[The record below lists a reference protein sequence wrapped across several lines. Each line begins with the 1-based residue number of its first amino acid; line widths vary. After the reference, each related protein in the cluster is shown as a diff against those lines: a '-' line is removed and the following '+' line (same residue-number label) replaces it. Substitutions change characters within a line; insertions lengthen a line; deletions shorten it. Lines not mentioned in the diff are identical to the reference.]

1 MCKFIGCNY
10 DTEEDK
16 DKILKTYDEYI
27 LNKLAFLNDTY
38 SNKNTKL
45 SYFTYYKN
53 FFHEEEIIKGK
64 DLMYFTTI
72 EIKELLLSLINTK
85 PSSRGAFLSF
95 INNYLNYCVDKG
107 YINHNQSVAIN
118 TKEIK
123 KVSKRVIDVELINL
137 KNFYEMVNEVYTKN
151 SYNRVIIPILFARYG
166 ILGEECKDIMKLSF
180 ENVDKNNKLVKIIKN
195 NREIL
200 LPIDNDFINWID
212 KLCDHDIGVIL
223 RNNRGLPIE
232 SKHTIYNMG
241 YRFFQSLDKK
251 RISLKELR
259 ENRKLD
265 LLGDILSN
273 QGYITMKDI
282 EAIEQLIAYD
292 NVSTSRT
299 GVLKLKNLCMVI
311 FGEENIRR

>member
-1 MCKFIGCNY
+1 MEFIGTNY
-10 DTEEDK
+10 NSEEEK
-16 DKILKTYDEYI
+16 NKILETYDEFTI
-27 LNKLAFLNDTY
+27 NKLAFLNDVYGKSTQVA
-38 SNKNTKL
+38 
-45 SYFTYYKN
+45 YFIYYKN
-53 FFHEEEIIKGK
+53 FFHDEEVLKHK
-64 DLMYFTTI
+64 DLMYFTTQ
-72 EIKELLLSLINTK
+72 EIKELLTSLVNTK
-85 PSSRGAFLSF
+85 PSSRRAFLSF
-95 INNYLNYCVDKG
+95 VNSYLNYCIERG
-107 YINHNQSVAIN
+107 YINTNNASAIN
-118 TKEIK
+118 TEEIK
-123 KVSKRVIDVELINL
+123 KLNSKVVSMELINL
-137 KNFYEMVNEVYTKN
+137 NNFYKLVEEVYAKQN
-151 SYNRVIIPILFARYG
+151 YNRIILPILFARYG
-166 ILGEECKDIMKLSF
+166 ILGEECKDIMRLSF

-212 KLCDHDIGVIL
+212 KLCDHDTGVIL

-265 LLGDILSN
+265 LLGDTLSN

-299 GVLKLKNLCMVI
+299 GVLKLKNLCIVI

>member
-1 MCKFIGCNY
+1 MEFIGANY
-10 DTEEDK
+10 NSEEEK
-16 DKILKTYDEYI
+16 NKILETYDEFTM
-27 LNKLAFLNDTY
+27 NKLAFLNDVYQKSTQVA
-38 SNKNTKL
+38 
-45 SYFTYYKN
+45 YFIYYKN
-53 FFHEEEIIKGK
+53 FFHDEEMLKHK
-64 DLMYFTTI
+64 DLMYFTTQ
-72 EIKELLLSLINTK
+72 EIKELMMSLITVK
-85 PSSRGAFLSF
+85 SASKGSF
-95 INNYLNYCVDKG
+95 MSFANAYLNYCVERG
-107 YINHNQSVAIN
+107 YININ
-118 TKEIK
+118 NASGINMKEIK
-123 KVSKRVIDVELINL
+123 KLNSKVVSMELINL
-137 KNFYEMVNEVYTKN
+137 NNFYKLVEEVYAKQN
-151 SYNRVIIPILFARYG
+151 YNRIILPILFARYG
-166 ILGEECKDIMKLSF
+166 ILGEECKDIMRLSF

-195 NREIL
+195 NREIF

-212 KLCDHDIGVIL
+212 KLCDHDTGVIL

-265 LLGDILSN
+265 LLGDTLSN

-299 GVLKLKNLCMVI
+299 GVLKLKNLCIVI